1 MLIVDCSIFPGCPSS
16 QHGEIQ
22 HSLRRSCPSD
32 SQRVITLLWRAGWT
46 DSVIPAVCATGVPK
60 VGLPPPSPG
69 SAYPAMQRRQFRIYL
84 MAIYHIQILGRGPT
98 VLTQSLFLSTSP
110 APCNHNTQ
118 IAPYTS
124 REKICYCFVIT
135 KVKMP
140 IVKNPNN
147 RGV

>member
-110 APCNHNTQ
+110 RSLQ
-118 IAPYTS
+118 SQYTNS
-124 REKICYCFVIT
+124 TLYFKGKNMLLFCYY
-135 KVKMP
+135 KS
-140 IVKNPNN
+140 KNAHCKKSKQ
-147 RGV
+147 